1 MLGILGAIITGLLK
15 TAKPEFAV
23 FATIATGM
31 VIVISLLSSI
41 TKAVGAF
48 NAIIEKSGID
58 DALFEGVLKI
68 IGIGYLT
75 EFAANICTDSGC
87 GFIAAKINIAGK
99 VTIFLMSV
107 SIITALIGVIETIV
121 NLNV

>member
-1 MLGILGAIITGLLK
+1 MLGILGAVIVGLLR
-15 TAKPEFAV
+15 TAKPEFAI
-23 FATIATGM
+23 FASIAAGII
-31 VIVISLLSSI
+31 IVIALLSSI
-41 TKAVGAF
+41 TKAIGAF
-48 NAIIEKSGID
+48 NAIVEKSGVD

-75 EFAANICTDSGC
+75 EFSANICNDSGC
-87 GFIAAKINIAGK
+87 AFIASKINIAGK